1 MGVDYLFFIQYI
13 SLVIYYYTKE
23 NSEKKILYG
32 KVRRKKKE
40 EKMIDKALKEL
51 KVFIDIEDQELLLKN
66 LVYFTLF

>member
-1 MGVDYLFFIQYI
+1 
-13 SLVIYYYTKE
+13 VIYYYTKE

-32 KVRRKKKE
+32 KLRHKKKE
-40 EKMIDKALKEL
+40 EKKIDKAVKEL